1 MDEQV
6 STDEGDHND
15 SIDVEHN
22 VLDNAAEMNIADDEN
37 SDGREDIDYESNIES
52 DASWA
57 DNNSTGYDSEDLIDV
72 ESLAEEDVFR
82 GWEHIWR
89 LVQSGVLPFPPG
101 FMAP

>member
-57 DNNSTGYDSEDLIDV
+57 DNNSIGYDSEDLIEI
-72 ESLAEEDVFR
+72 ESIGSLD
-82 GWEHIWR
+82 
-89 LVQSGVLPFPPG
+89 
-101 FMAP
+101 